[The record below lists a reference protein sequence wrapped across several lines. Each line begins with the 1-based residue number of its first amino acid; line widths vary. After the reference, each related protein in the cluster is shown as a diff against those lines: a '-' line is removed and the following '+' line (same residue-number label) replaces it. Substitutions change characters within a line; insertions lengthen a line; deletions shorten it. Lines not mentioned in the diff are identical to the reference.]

1 MEYKRRLDSKDLHK
15 ILIRR
20 TAEMEPGLAISK
32 TQNNIEEIMAQQHHA
47 SKFQGLERK
56 VGEWCRQRHYAS

>member
-1 MEYKRRLDSKDLHK
+1 MEYKRRLDSKDLHN

-20 TAEMEPGLAISK
+20 TAEMKPGLAISK

-56 VGEWCRQRHYAS
+56 VGEWCRKRHYAS